1 MSDLAV
7 PGCWGAVGTE
17 LAWMLSPL
25 GYKLQMQR
33 QNSALP
39 CSRLWSVNVILPGDR
54 APEDLA
60 PPETKPRDPGQTF
73 HTKKP
78 QGSPTCR
85 KRMSGMQQYPSTVK
99 FCCALCIY
107 SQFGFSFITQRK
119 RWKQEY
125 CVCMK
130 TWQRM
135 SIFPFVFSESWSGS
149 CSSHY
154 YLCKR
159 ESNWFFQALHDAGNQ
174 YLVPEAQWHKPWRFL
189 IFKPS
194 FSWYLDVCSP
204 SLPWSQL
211 CPLCHCK
218 VRQTHSFRCIHIN
231 YLSSHRCY
239 IGFAK

>member
-25 GYKLQMQR
+25 GYKLHMQR
-33 QNSALP
+33 QNSTLP

-54 APEDLA
+54 APQDLA

-107 SQFGFSFITQRK
+107 SQFGFSFITQRRHGSK
-119 RWKQEY
+119 
-125 CVCMK
+125 
-130 TWQRM
+130 
-135 SIFPFVFSESWSGS
+135 SIV
-149 CSSHY
+149 Y
-154 YLCKR
+154 
-159 ESNWFFQALHDAGNQ
+159 A
-174 YLVPEAQWHKPWRFL
+174 
-189 IFKPS
+189 
-194 FSWYLDVCSP
+194 
-204 SLPWSQL
+204 
-211 CPLCHCK
+211 
-218 VRQTHSFRCIHIN
+218 
-231 YLSSHRCY
+231 
-239 IGFAK
+239 